1 MPPWLAPAPK
11 VAGERATS
19 VLNSAAN
26 GVSTASRL
34 VFVQPNRRFFR
45 HLLLLLAAG
54 FILIFWFGN
63 RGLNEPDEGRYAQ
76 IALEFLEPQA
86 DWWDPRM
93 SDFGHYDKPPL
104 IYWLTALSFQW
115 FGLNEW
121 AARAPSM
128 LGAFL
133 ALAGLGW
140 AAFRLRDFETA
151 KWSVLV
157 CATLG
162 QFWLLARFLTPDML
176 LTGWCTL
183 AIGAWA
189 ECRHRNGA
197 WGFWLLSLVFWTLA
211 FWTKATA
218 ALVPLFGLVTGVWIL
233 DDVAGKKAL
242 RLGILLPS
250 MLVLGSPW
258 YLRMLL
264 EHPDLVSFFFRREL
278 VGRVMGHVDGRHG
291 PIYYYLALSLVAWLP
306 WWPVA
311 LYWAVR
317 RQPSMQ
323 RWMGNWWQTAWAAGW
338 EGWIV
343 IVGLVV
349 FSAISSKLPTYTL
362 PLAPWMSVLL
372 ARSLLESRAQLPPKT
387 FRRTLIAT
395 GGLFFSGLLAV
406 TLLIPH
412 YESRLGVNS
421 SLRSIAKQ
429 LIERGAQLVYL
440 DRYWHG
446 MEFYFGEHV
455 RYVVLHEPRESKDDR
470 GFDDI
475 INDTH
480 FCRPEQWRQTL
491 DNDSRAGIW
500 VVRFQRAADSPFDS
514 LIRSSQ
520 VMEKETVGD
529 FLLARIR

>member
-1 MPPWLAPAPK
+1 MAAHDSFAVTRPNT
-11 VAGERATS
+11 E
-19 VLNSAAN
+19 AN
-26 GVSTASRL
+26 GVSMARRF
-34 VFVQPNRRFFR
+34 VFVKPDRRFLR
-45 HLLLLLAAG
+45 HFLLLFAVGL
-54 FILIFWFGN
+54 ILIFGFGN

-93 SDFGHYDKPPL
+93 SDYGHYDKPPL
-104 IYWLTALSFQW
+104 IYWLTALSFRW

-140 AAFRLRDFETA
+140 AVFRLRDPETA
-151 KWSVLV
+151 WWSVLI

-197 WGFWLLSLVFWTLA
+197 WGFWCLSLAFWTLA

-218 ALVPLFGLVTGVWIL
+218 ALVPLFGLVTGVWML
-233 DDVAGKKAL
+233 DDIAGKNAL
-242 RLGILLPS
+242 RPGILLPGIV
-250 MLVLGSPW
+250 VLGSPW
-258 YLRMLL
+258 YIRMLL
-264 EHPDLVSFFFRREL
+264 EHPDLSSFFFRREL
-278 VGRVMGHVDGRHG
+278 AGRITGHVDGRHG
-291 PIYYYLALSLVAWLP
+291 PIYYYLALSLAAWLP

-311 LYWAVR
+311 LYWAIR
-317 RQPSMQ
+317 RQLSKR
-323 RWMGNWWQTAWAAGW
+323 RWLGNWRQTSQAAGW

-362 PLAPWMSVLL
+362 PLAPWTSVVL
-372 ARSLLESRAQLPPKT
+372 ARSLLSSSALLLPKT
-387 FRRTLIAT
+387 FQRTLIAA
-395 GGLFFSGLLAV
+395 GGAFLSGLLAV

-412 YESRLGVNS
+412 YESRLGANS
-421 SLRSIAKQ
+421 SLRSVAKRLTQ
-429 LIERGAQLVYL
+429 RGAQLVYL
-440 DRYWHG
+440 DRYWPG

-455 RYVVLHEPRESKDDR
+455 RYVMLHEPREDKNDR

-475 INDTH
+475 IKDTH

-491 DNDSRAGIW
+491 DNDPQARIW
-500 VVRFQRAADSPFDS
+500 LVRFQHAADSPFDS

-520 VMEKETVGD
+520 VMEKETVGG